1 LQPNIVRCFAD
12 SVKDNHRGAY
22 PLLSPQFSRHFPP
35 AVAKDRPRFP
45 TYIIH
50 VGIAGHSIRLLKYPI
65 RHDSITINAFLE
77 IDIGIACNW
86 FVACTDQIPSL
97 TFYQYRGY
105 VIGSW
110 ARPELTKGRTSIGV
124 VYKPD
129 KFGSMIRMRRIKEQA
144 EQHGLE
150 LCKEWIDGQFRV

>member
-1 LQPNIVRCFAD
+1 M
-12 SVKDNHRGAY
+12 
-22 PLLSPQFSRHFPP
+22 
-35 AVAKDRPRFP
+35 
-45 TYIIH
+45 
-50 VGIAGHSIRLLKYPI
+50 
-65 RHDSITINAFLE
+65 
-77 IDIGIACNW
+77 
-86 FVACTDQIPSL
+86 ACTDQIPSL

-110 ARPELTKGRTSIGV
+110 ARPESTKGRTSIGV

-129 KFGSMIRMRRIKEQA
+129 KFGSMIRMRRIEGELFESKEQA